1 MIKAYPNFT
10 ERGVRMKKVFC
21 LLLMLVLI
29 LCAAT
34 PAFAADESIIRF
46 GNDLQELI
54 NEASPGDELHVK
66 VDSTKANDN
75 TFEVLNTI
83 TIDKPLKIYFEY
95 ASYWTALADHSW
107 KWLFV
112 PFECETGRIFLV
124 TADNVELH
132 FGERITLTG
141 QQNNTMYGEAIYV
154 EGNNCLIDGG
164 IIDHCGRRCW
174 CGGSDYDGGAIYV
187 DGEGCT
193 IQNVDFQYC
202 TGYDGGAICVNKHN
216 CHIINC
222 TFEGCE
228 AVDDG
233 GAVYVC
239 YGKYG
244 FVASGCTFNDC
255 VCYDE
260 DSGNYIEGARDAK
273 VYNCNPHWGEER
285 YYAYCEFATSDPL
298 GFTLS
303 SGNWWIIG
311 IGAVVIL
318 GGIAAILVVN
328 KKKKTAA

>member
-1 MIKAYPNFT
+1 
-10 ERGVRMKKVFC
+10 MKKIVC
-21 LLLMLVLI
+21 LLLTFAVI
-29 LCAAT
+29 LCTAM
-34 PAFAADESIIRF
+34 PVFAADESIIRS
-46 GNDLQELI
+46 GNDLQRLI
-54 NEASPGDELHVK
+54 NAASPGEELHVK

-83 TIDKPLKIYFEY
+83 TINKPLKIYFDY
-95 ASYWTALADHSW
+95 VSYWTALSGHSW
-107 KWLFV
+107 KWLNV
-112 PFECETGRIFLV
+112 PFECETGNIFRV

-132 FGERITLTG
+132 FGERIGLTG
-141 QQNNTMYGEAIYV
+141 QQNNTMYGEAIYI

-164 IIDHCGRRCW
+164 IIDHCGRRGW

-202 TGYDGGAICVNKHN
+202 TGYDGGAICVNEHN

-239 YGKYG
+239 YGTYG
-244 FVASGCTFNDC
+244 FVASGCKFIDC

-260 DSGNYIEGARDAK
+260 DSGNYIEGAKDAK
-273 VYNCNPHWGEER
+273 VYNCNPHWGEGR
-285 YYAYCEFATSDPL
+285 YYAYCEFVTSDPL

-303 SGNWWIIG
+303 AGNWWIIG

-328 KKKKTAA
+328 RKKKNRLIDGETA